1 MKYWGL
7 VGLALVAWSALSWWQ
22 TGWFGTASP
31 AATKARRLELAK
43 VREGDAFRL
52 RLRSGQSE
60 RFTPPGLRAAYLS
73 WKWLELLQATHQA
86 ESYDGD
92 FSWFFSSLD
101 YIGENAHESEILTL
115 TGLGA
120 FFFVIGKD
128 HAGANLFADRL
139 VARAPERYNVNFWS
153 GFHALEN
160 LQSNL
165 MAAYFFD
172 RAHKAN
178 GPVYLKDL
186 SERLK
191 NRSTQSDE
199 KIDGTKMLPEPLKQ
213 ILDNKKP
220 GHS

>member
-1 MKYWGL
+1 
-7 VGLALVAWSALSWWQ
+7 
-22 TGWFGTASP
+22 
-31 AATKARRLELAK
+31 
-43 VREGDAFRL
+43 
-52 RLRSGQSE
+52 
-60 RFTPPGLRAAYLS
+60 
-73 WKWLELLQATHQA
+73 
-86 ESYDGD
+86 
-92 FSWFFSSLD
+92 
-101 YIGENAHESEILTL
+101 
-115 TGLGA
+115 
-120 FFFVIGKD
+120 
-128 HAGANLFADRL
+128 